1 MDEAKRP
8 TEQSQ
13 DLGQWP
19 TSARRTFTASGWR
32 KFQAK
37 IRSQSESVENS
48 DNSEQ
53 SSESLNSD
61 LESC

>member
-37 IRSQSESVENS
+37 IRSQVPQENLEPKDQISEPLST
-48 DNSEQ
+48 D
-53 SSESLNSD
+53 
-61 LESC
+61 